1 MSDTLRE
8 KILDGVDAVI
18 FDMDGTIVDSMWI
31 WKGVDNE
38 FFDNYQIDSS
48 GYDDSEI
55 DGLGFTETAEFF
67 KERYRMAA
75 SVEEIKD
82 FWNDMALDKY
92 RSQTEL
98 KPGVREFL
106 ALLRSRGILIGISTS
121 NSRLLV
127 DEFLSCRGV
136 SDCFDAITTVC
147 DVNAGKPS
155 PDVYLATAEKLGVS
169 PERCLVFEDIPMGI
183 LAGKNAGMR
192 VCAIE
197 DSYSAESREEKQEL
211 ADFFIDHF
219 TELI

>member
-8 KILDGVDAVI
+8 TMLDGIDAVI

-31 WKGVDNE
+31 WKNVDND
-38 FFDNYQIDSS
+38 FFEKYQIDSS

-67 KERYRMAA
+67 KERYRMEA

-82 FWNDMALDKY
+82 FWNDMAIDKY
-92 RSQTEL
+92 RTQTKL
-98 KPGVREFL
+98 KPGLPEFL
-106 ALLRSRGILIGISTS
+106 DMLRSRGIRIGISTS
-121 NSRLLV
+121 NSQLLV

-136 SDCFDAITTVC
+136 NDCFDAVTTVC
-147 DVNAGKPS
+147 DVSTGKPS
-155 PDVYLATAEKLGVS
+155 PDVYLATAEKLGVP

-192 VCAIE
+192 VCAVE
-197 DSYSAESREEKQEL
+197 DSYSEKVREEKQEL
-211 ADFFIDHF
+211 ADFYINDF
-219 TELI
+219 TELF

>member
-8 KILDGVDAVI
+8 TMLDGIDAVI

-38 FFDNYQIDSS
+38 FFEKYQIDSS

-67 KERYRMAA
+67 KERYRMEA

-82 FWNDMALDKY
+82 FWNDMAIDKY
-92 RSQTEL
+92 RLQTEL
-98 KPGVREFL
+98 KPGLREFL
-106 ALLRSRGILIGISTS
+106 DLLRARGIRVGISTS
-121 NSRLLV
+121 NSQLLV

-136 SDCFDAITTVC
+136 TDRFDAITTVC
-147 DVNAGKPS
+147 DVSTGKPS
-155 PDVYLATAEKLGVS
+155 PDVYLATAEKLGV
-169 PERCLVFEDIPMGI
+169 PPGRCLVFEDIPMGI

-192 VCAIE
+192 VCAVE
-197 DSYSAESREEKQEL
+197 DSYSADMREEKQEL
-211 ADFFIDHF
+211 ADYYIDDF
-219 TELI
+219 TELF